1 MWVHQNNKSI
11 LCHLLEQFVAFEG
24 KCCEKKSGS
33 VKKRYKIF
41 SKNILPPLK
50 FYKWETTN
58 ITEFK

>member
-1 MWVHQNNKSI
+1 MWFHQNNKSI

-24 KCCEKKSGS
+24 KCCEKISGN
-33 VKKRYKIF
+33 VRKHQIL

-58 ITEFK
+58 IRGFK